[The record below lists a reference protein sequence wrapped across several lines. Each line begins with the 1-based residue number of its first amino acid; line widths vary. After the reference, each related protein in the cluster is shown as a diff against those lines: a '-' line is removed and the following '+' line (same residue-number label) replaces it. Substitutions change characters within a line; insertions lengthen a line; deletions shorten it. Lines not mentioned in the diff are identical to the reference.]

1 MIHVLHRNFTSL
13 LSMVR
18 PSLIVNLRKLHPFV
32 SVVSLRVADL
42 SGSIPSLVV
51 IKPVLRTRPEFSHR
65 VTDERHTN
73 PVHPRHQVLQDGA
86 YASCFHLCRH
96 VSREPLSST
105 FVAANRRSSPVPGAL
120 RQGMSPFDALGA
132 YNLLQY
138 TEHCEGILY
147 PLGGFAQVPLAL
159 QRIAE
164 RNGANFR
171 FNSAVKSVTVEAGQ
185 ARGVELENGEK
196 LKADVVLVNAD
207 LVWSMAHLYKETSYS
222 KRLEEKPVSCS
233 SISFYWSMKR
243 YVLLRFGPTPLRID
257 PDTSSRN
264 RKIPELNSH
273 TIFLAEEYRE

>member
-1 MIHVLHRNFTSL
+1 MSVTQTQYTRATKYFKTERMRRAFTFAAMYLVSL
-13 LSMVR
+13 LPR
-18 PSLIVNLRKLHPFV
+18 RLLPQTGE
-32 SVVSLRVADL
+32 A
-42 SGSIPSLVV
+42 
-51 IKPVLRTRPEFSHR
+51 HR
-65 VTDERHTN
+65 
-73 PVHPRHQVLQDGA
+73 
-86 YASCFHLCRH
+86 
-96 VSREPLSST
+96 
-105 FVAANRRSSPVPGAL
+105 SPCAL

-243 YVLLRFGPTPLRID
+243 FVLFGPDQHRCASILTCLRLKQEN
-257 PDTSSRN
+257 PGAQ
-264 RKIPELNSH
+264 LSH
-273 TIFLAEEYRE
+273 HLPR

>member
-1 MIHVLHRNFTSL
+1 MSVTQTQYTRATKYFKTERMRRAFTFAAMYL
-13 LSMVR
+13 
-18 PSLIVNLRKLHPFV
+18 
-32 SVVSLRVADL
+32 VSLFPRRLLPQTGEA
-42 SGSIPSLVV
+42 
-51 IKPVLRTRPEFSHR
+51 HR
-65 VTDERHTN
+65 
-73 PVHPRHQVLQDGA
+73 
-86 YASCFHLCRH
+86 
-96 VSREPLSST
+96 
-105 FVAANRRSSPVPGAL
+105 SPCAL

-243 YVLLRFGPTPLRID
+243 FVLFGPDQHRCASILTCLRLKQEN
-257 PDTSSRN
+257 PGAQ
-264 RKIPELNSH
+264 LSH
-273 TIFLAEEYRE
+273 HLPR

>member
-1 MIHVLHRNFTSL
+1 
-13 LSMVR
+13 
-18 PSLIVNLRKLHPFV
+18 
-32 SVVSLRVADL
+32 
-42 SGSIPSLVV
+42 
-51 IKPVLRTRPEFSHR
+51 
-65 VTDERHTN
+65 
-73 PVHPRHQVLQDGA
+73 
-86 YASCFHLCRH
+86 
-96 VSREPLSST
+96 
-105 FVAANRRSSPVPGAL
+105 
-120 RQGMSPFDALGA
+120 MSPFDALGA

-243 YVLLRFGPTPLRID
+243 FVASRFGPTPLRID
-257 PDTSSRN
+257 PDMSPFETGKSQSSTRTPFSSLKSTESECTCTPEYSATSC
-264 RKIPELNSH
+264 
-273 TIFLAEEYRE
+273 

>member
-1 MIHVLHRNFTSL
+1 
-13 LSMVR
+13 
-18 PSLIVNLRKLHPFV
+18 
-32 SVVSLRVADL
+32 
-42 SGSIPSLVV
+42 
-51 IKPVLRTRPEFSHR
+51 
-65 VTDERHTN
+65 
-73 PVHPRHQVLQDGA
+73 
-86 YASCFHLCRH
+86 
-96 VSREPLSST
+96 
-105 FVAANRRSSPVPGAL
+105 
-120 RQGMSPFDALGA
+120 MSPFDALGA

-243 YVLLRFGPTPLRID
+243 FVFFRSGQHRCA
-257 PDTSSRN
+257 SSLTCPRWN